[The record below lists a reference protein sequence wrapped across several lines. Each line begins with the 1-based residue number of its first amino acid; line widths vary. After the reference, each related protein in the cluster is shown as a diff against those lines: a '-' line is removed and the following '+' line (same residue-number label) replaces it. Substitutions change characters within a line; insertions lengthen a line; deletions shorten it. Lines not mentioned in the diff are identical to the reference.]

1 MTILVTGSA
10 GFIGSN
16 LSKRLEQNLRT
27 KLILTDNFSR
37 GKQSYLDYLG
47 VKTHCEEL
55 DLLDYD
61 SAKIITKNVD
71 VVYHTA
77 CRIGGMQFLHGSP
90 EAELRALQE
99 NMTIDTN
106 VFRACIENKVKKII
120 YTSSISV
127 YNTKQQYDLDL
138 ANKPFKEDDLEND
151 QVDPESGYGWGKFL
165 AEKQLSYMSAM
176 GMQVGIAR
184 IFKSYGPCDDY
195 SEQSGQ
201 VVCSLFRKAL
211 TQDKLVVWGTG
222 GAKRCLLYIDD
233 LIDGLIRLERFNGSL
248 TVNLG
253 AKEPTSMRAL
263 AEEIVKIAGKQMP
276 IVYDIAK
283 PEGPLSRIPDLTR
296 AKKVFGWEP
305 ITPLTDGL
313 KKTYIWMRREQLEG
327 RI

>member
-1 MTILVTGSA
+1 MNVLVTGGA

-16 LSKRLEQNLRT
+16 LASRLERELQI
-27 KLILTDNFSR
+27 KLILVDNFSR
-37 GKQSYLDYLG
+37 GKQEYLDYLG
-47 VKTHCEEL
+47 VKTHCIEL

-61 SAKIITKNVD
+61 AASVITKNMD

-106 VFRACIENKVKKII
+106 VFRACIENNVKKII

-127 YNTKQQYDLDL
+127 YNTEKQMGKW
-138 ANKPFKEDDLEND
+138 ATFKESDVEHDKFS
-151 QVDPESGYGWGKFL
+151 PEGGYGLSKYV
-165 AEKQLSYMSAM
+165 AEKELSYMSKI
-176 GMQVGIAR
+176 GIQTGIAR

-211 TQDKLVVWGTG
+211 TQDGLVVWGSG

-233 LIDGLIRLERFNGSL
+233 LIDGLIRLANWDGSL

-253 AKEPTSMRAL
+253 ASRPTKIKEL
-263 AEEIVKIAGKQMP
+263 AELVVQTTGKQIP
-276 IVYDIAK
+276 IKYDITK

-296 AKKVFGWEP
+296 AKETLDWEP
-305 ITPLTDGL
+305 TTPLEDGL
-313 KKTYIWMRREQLEG
+313 AKTYAFMKQEYLKG
-327 RI
+327 RLNVT